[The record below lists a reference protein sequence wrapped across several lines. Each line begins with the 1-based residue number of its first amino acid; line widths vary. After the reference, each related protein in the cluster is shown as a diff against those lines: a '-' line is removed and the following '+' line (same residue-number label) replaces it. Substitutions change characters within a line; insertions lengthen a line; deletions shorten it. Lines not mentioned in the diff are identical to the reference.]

1 MEQSMSSDSQRT
13 EQSGRARETK
23 EDTQALIGLLENLVP
38 LLLRF
43 QTNAFGTEGQGT
55 WRPVGAHAA
64 HLEQQAAIAFTED
77 IILDSLRNVSAYLQ
91 RNAGRYPGLDTYNGV
106 VAQARQALEVHDY
119 QSALA
124 LILEAYRAITVVRA
138 IRPELPPI
146 RERAQSEQ
154 NAAGKAVH

>member
-1 MEQSMSSDSQRT
+1 MSSDSQRT

-43 QTNAFGTEGQGT
+43 QTNALGNPGA
-55 WRPVGAHAA
+55 WHPVGANAA
-64 HLEQQAAIAFTED
+64 HLEQQAATAFTED
-77 IILDSLRNVSAYLQ
+77 IILDSLKNVSAYLQ
-91 RNAGRYPGLDTYNGV
+91 RNAGRYPGLDTYNSV
-106 VAQARQALEVHDY
+106 VEQARQALGARDY
-119 QSALA
+119 QSAFG
-124 LILEAYRAITVVRA
+124 LILEAYRAITVLRA

-154 NAAGKAVH
+154 NSSGKAVH